1 MQRMNVSALALLA
14 AVTAGTVSAQSI
26 VNTAGERLSADH
38 APMGIKAGSF
48 LIIPKADLDVTH
60 SDNIYAT
67 TNNTESDMITTLRP
81 EVKVK
86 SNWNRH
92 ALNAMARQETV
103 RYNDNRSENHNNLT
117 LAADGRVDIMR
128 DTSIGGGVSF
138 ARDHEDRGNPNSLAS
153 NSKPV
158 EYTTSIARLGLYRG
172 LGRASARFDTEAKKL
187 DYKDG
192 YTSAGAFVDNG
203 QRDRDEYTNS
213 LRLGWQFDPRFE
225 GFVKGTMDT
234 RNYKRDFS
242 TGYVNRGNNG
252 SSLVAGTTFDVSGK
266 TKGEVFAGVVERNYN
281 NPTFKDISEP
291 TWGGKVTWNFSELTS
306 VIAGVDRTIEETTI
320 GASSGYV
327 STAYTAKVEHAL
339 TRDVLLS
346 GNVGWTENEYKGT
359 AANQRQDDV
368 FSVGAGADYYLGKNF
383 KAGVGYTYQDRDS
396 NVTGGDFDRN
406 MLMLRLTATY

>member
-1 MQRMNVSALALLA
+1 
-14 AVTAGTVSAQSI
+14 
-26 VNTAGERLSADH
+26 
-38 APMGIKAGSF
+38 
-48 LIIPKADLDVTH
+48 
-60 SDNIYAT
+60 
-67 TNNTESDMITTLRP
+67 
-81 EVKVK
+81 
-86 SNWNRH
+86 
-92 ALNAMARQETV
+92 NAMARYEAL
-103 RYNDNRSENHNNLT
+103 RYNDNRSENQHNYM
-117 LAADGRVDIMR
+117 LAADGRVDVMR

-138 ARDHEDRGNPNSLAS
+138 ARDHEDRGNPNSNAS

-158 EYTTSIARLGLYRG
+158 EYTTSIARLGAYRG
-172 LGRASARFDTEAKKL
+172 LGRANVRFDTEAKKL
-187 DYKDG
+187 DYKNG
-192 YTSAGAFVDNG
+192 YTSAGGFVDNG
-203 QRDRDEYTNS
+203 LRDRDEYTNS

-234 RNYKRDFS
+234 RNYKRDS
-242 TGYVNRGNNG
+242 GAGYVNRGNNG

-346 GNVGWTENEYKGT
+346 GNVGYTENEYKGT
-359 AANQRQDDV
+359 AANQRQDDIISAGV
-368 FSVGAGADYYLGKNF
+368 GADYYLGKNF
-383 KAGVGYTYQDRDS
+383 KVGAGYTYQDRDS
-396 NVTGGDFDRN
+396 SVNSGDFDRN